1 MAARGD
7 RNKLMTILD
16 PSWLRIEPMTVCVL
30 FDHPACSIQLVAQG
44 IIPPNGI
51 AEITFTVF
59 VDNSTA
65 PKLNREEKVVK
76 STVILHSLLGKDQF
90 ISITGEYRRF
100 AHLER
105 NNLIDVLEYTCF
117 ATSLER
123 LTRLTDSARAL
134 KSPHDYLPEGHAKN
148 APREVMRL
156 VNWMMTGS
164 ARIVCQ
170 GASCSTR
177 ADFKRIIYSSHLA
190 KRFISIPSGRCA
202 SDLFL
207 HIELFQSCL
216 VP

>member
-1 MAARGD
+1 
-7 RNKLMTILD
+7 MTVPD
-16 PSWLRIEPMTVCVL
+16 PSWLHIEPMTVCML
-30 FDHPACSIQLVAQG
+30 FVCPAYATQLDVQG

-59 VDNSTA
+59 VDKSTA

-90 ISITGEYRRF
+90 ISITGEYRTSF
-100 AHLER
+100 FHLDR
-105 NNLIDVLEYTCF
+105 NNVIDVLVEYTCF

-164 ARIVCQ
+164 ARIVC
-170 GASCSTR
+170 S
-177 ADFKRIIYSSHLA
+177 
-190 KRFISIPSGRCA
+190 RCIV
-202 SDLFL
+202 LYP
-207 HIELFQSCL
+207 C
-216 VP
+216 